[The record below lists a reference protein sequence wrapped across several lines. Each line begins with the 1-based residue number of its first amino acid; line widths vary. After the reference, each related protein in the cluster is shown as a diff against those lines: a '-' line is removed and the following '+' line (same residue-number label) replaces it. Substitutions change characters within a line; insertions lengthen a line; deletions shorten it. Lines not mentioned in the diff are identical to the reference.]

1 MNEHD
6 VESLLSGLQ
15 PRGPSATLS
24 SRVQHELELDDQW
37 LPAAGARK
45 PQRWRVPLGWAAV
58 GAAAAVAL
66 VAVISERPATP
77 SGAADSSHLAQSQAS
92 SRQIAPVSTIREYVG
107 TRDEGIHYNADS
119 RLPEQHLKVLS
130 LERHAWTDPQDGAQ
144 ITVEVPRED
153 RLILPASFQ

>member
-24 SRVQHELELDDQW
+24 SHVQHELELDDQW
-37 LPAAGARK
+37 LPVAGASK

-58 GAAAAVAL
+58 GAAAAVAI
-66 VAVISERPATP
+66 VAVISERPAAP
-77 SGAADSSHLAQSQAS
+77 GAAEGGHLAQSQPG
-92 SRQIAPVSTIREYVG
+92 SRQTAPVSTIREYVG

-144 ITVEVPRED
+144 ITVEVPREE